1 MQGVV
6 VAIVLCIICF
16 LAGVGVGITYSKR
29 IRREIWEQLEK
40 IDKKIDEVQKKVR

>member
-6 VAIVLCIICF
+6 ITVILCVICF
-16 LAGVGVGITYSKR
+16 LAGAGVGIAYSKK

-40 IDKKIDEVQKKVR
+40 IDKKIDEVQKKVK